1 METEAMRLAEGS
13 SFERPEPCAIVLFG
27 ASGDLAQRMVVPAI
41 FRLFTRGLVHPDFRL
56 IGYARTAMT
65 DDEFRSKMRDAIMA
79 HAEPGDAEAWE
90 RFASRLSYIS
100 SEDEDDGP
108 EYAQLEYRLGVCDR
122 ESGSNGRRL
131 FYLALPPAAFAPTIR
146 RLSDRGLA
154 GKGYTP
160 PSGAWA
166 RVIVEKPFGRDLES
180 ARALNREIASI
191 LDERDIYRID
201 HFLGKEA
208 VQNLFAFR
216 FANGLFEPVWNRNFV
231 DHVEITA
238 AETLGMEGTRG
249 SYYDTAGALRDMV
262 QNHLMQML
270 ALVTLEPPSE
280 WTPDA
285 VRDEKVK
292 VLRAVRPIRPED
304 VPHAAVRGQ
313 YGAGAIEGESVP
325 GYREEKKVAPDSNVE
340 TYAALELHIDNWRW
354 AGVPFY
360 LRTGKRLSK
369 RLTQIVVEFKAA
381 PHSPFSERGHVV
393 PVTPNRLIVQ
403 VGPEEGLILQVQGKQ
418 PGHGMRLRPVE
429 LDYLYSQDKGK
440 VESPTAYENLL
451 LDAMRGKTTLFS
463 RADEVEVAWEI
474 VQPILDS
481 WGAEPAT
488 EFPNYAAGSTGPAD
502 AEDIVRRSGR
512 EWLCL

>member
-1 METEAMRLAEGS
+1 M
-13 SFERPEPCAIVLFG
+13 
-27 ASGDLAQRMVVPAI
+27 
-41 FRLFTRGLVHPDFRL
+41 
-56 IGYARTAMT
+56 Y
-65 DDEFRSKMRDAIMA
+65 DAIHA
-79 HAEPGDAEAWE
+79 HAEAGDAEAWP
-90 RFASRLSYIS
+90 RFASQLSYIS

-122 ESGSNGRRL
+122 DCGTKGRRL
-131 FYLALPPAAFAPTIR
+131 FYLALPPSAFAPTIH

-160 PSGAWA
+160 PEGGWA
-166 RVIVEKPFGRDLES
+166 RVVVEKPFGRDLES
-180 ARALNREIASI
+180 AQSLNRDIASV
-191 LDERDIYRID
+191 LEERDVFRID

-216 FANGLFEPVWNRNFV
+216 FANGLFEPIWNRNFV

-249 SYYDTAGALRDMV
+249 GYYETAGALRDMV

-270 ALVTLEPPSE
+270 ALVTLEPPGE

-292 VLRAVRPIRPED
+292 VLRAVRPIRHED
-304 VPHAAVRGQ
+304 VPVMAVRGQ
-313 YGAGAIEGESVP
+313 YSAGEIGGEAVP
-325 GYREEKKVAPDSNVE
+325 AYREEKKVAPDSNVE
-340 TYAALELHIDNWRW
+340 TYAALELYIDNWRW

-360 LRTGKRLSK
+360 LRSGKRLSR

-381 PHSPFSERGHVV
+381 PHSPFSGRGNSV
-393 PVTPNRLIVQ
+393 PVEPNRLIVQ
-403 VGPEEGLILQVQGKQ
+403 VGPDEGLLIQVQGKR
-418 PGHGMRLRPVE
+418 PGHGMRLRPVA
-429 LDYLYSQDKGK
+429 LDYLYSQDKGT

-451 LDAMRGKTTLFS
+451 LDAMRGKATLFS

-474 VQPILDS
+474 VQPVLDVWES
-481 WGAEPAT
+481 KPPAD
-488 EFPNYAAGSTGPAD
+488 FPNYSAGSTGPKD
-502 AEDIVRRSGR
+502 AEELVRRTGR
-512 EWLCL
+512 RWLCL